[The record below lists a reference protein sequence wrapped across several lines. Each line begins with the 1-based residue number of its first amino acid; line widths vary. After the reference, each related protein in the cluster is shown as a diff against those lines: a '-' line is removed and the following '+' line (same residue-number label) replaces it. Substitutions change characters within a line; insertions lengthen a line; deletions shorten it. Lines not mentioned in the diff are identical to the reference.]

1 MANHLSMANIQA
13 IAALHQS
20 GHSNRHIARVLGINR
35 VNWREEALALQM
47 LLEWYGQSDDYL
59 FGVEWIAENILVF
72 ARKSPDLL
80 GNCFDFWSTIPDPM
94 TVNQAVLIAL
104 MTQNIDEWNQENIR
118 VICEKLENEEVSG
131 RYEFVKEW

>member
-1 MANHLSMANIQA
+1 MRPDRQQDWLEYWAKWGTTASSRMLEVALWQA
-13 IAALHQS
+13 
-20 GHSNRHIARVLGINR
+20 